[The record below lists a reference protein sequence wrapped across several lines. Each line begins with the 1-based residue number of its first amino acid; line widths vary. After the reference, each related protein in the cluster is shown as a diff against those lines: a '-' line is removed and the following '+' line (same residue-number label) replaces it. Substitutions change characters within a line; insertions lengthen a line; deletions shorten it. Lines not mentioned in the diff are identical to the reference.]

1 MEVRK
6 ALKSKNFWK
15 QQAIVAVGCLIAAL
29 PYNLIIIPHH
39 LYSGGF
45 TGIAQLIRTLLL
57 DFAHIQIPGHIEI
70 MGILLYVL
78 NIPLLVLAYKKIS
91 KIFFLNSIITIT
103 MNAIFFSVIPV
114 LKEPLISDPLTGV
127 LISGFIVG
135 SGCGMILRNGS
146 SGGGIDIIGIYM
158 SRKDPNF
165 SVGKASMF
173 VAMVIYTI
181 CFFLYDFNV
190 EIVAYSVIF
199 TCVTSFALDR
209 SHYQTIKMSAIV
221 FTKNPDIGKLITEDL
236 DRGYTCWEGKGGYS
250 QDDMLIY
257 YTVVNRYEVNRLK
270 RKVRTVDSHAFI
282 SVQRVTEIEGAFAN
296 HL

>member
-15 QQAIVAVGCLIAAL
+15 QQAVVAVGCLIAAL
-29 PYNLIIIPHH
+29 SYNLIIIPHH
-39 LYSGGF
+39 LYSGNF
-45 TGIAQLIRTLLL
+45 TGIVQLIRTLLL
-57 DFAHIQIPGHIEI
+57 DFAHITIPGNFEI
-70 MGILLYVL
+70 MGILLYAL
-78 NIPLLVLAYKKIS
+78 NIPLLVLAYRKIG
-91 KIFFLNSIITIT
+91 KVFFLKSVITIT
-103 MNAIFFSVIPV
+103 MNSIFFSVIPV

-190 EIVAYSVIF
+190 DIVVYSVIF
-199 TCVTSFALDR
+199 TCVTSFTLDR
-209 SHYQTIKMSAIV
+209 SHYQTIKMSAII
-221 FTKNPDIGKLITEDL
+221 FTKNPDIGQLITKDL
-236 DRGYTCWEGKGGYS
+236 DRGYTRWIGKGGYS
-250 QDDMLIY
+250 QEDMLIF
-257 YTVVNRYEVNRLK
+257 YTVVNRYEVTWLK
-270 RKVRTVDSHAFI
+270 RKVKVIDPHAFI
-282 SVQRVTEIEGAFAN
+282 SIQRVTEIEGAFAN